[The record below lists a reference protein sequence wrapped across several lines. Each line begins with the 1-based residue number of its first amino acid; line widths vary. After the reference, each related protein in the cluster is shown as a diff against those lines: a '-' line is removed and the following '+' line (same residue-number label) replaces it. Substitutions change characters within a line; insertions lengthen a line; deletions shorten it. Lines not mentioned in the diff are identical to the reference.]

1 MEESVSAFPF
11 KKLIYDKFLTLEVMM
26 FIDHQESYKFMF
38 SVNKPM
44 RIFFQQNIMTIQN
57 GFINDGLIDY
67 EFDHYFNS
75 F

>member
-1 MEESVSAFPF
+1 MEESVRAFPF
-11 KKLIYDKFLTLEVMM
+11 RKLRYNKFLTLEVMM
-26 FIDHQESYKFMF
+26 FIDHPEAYKFMF
-38 SVNKPM
+38 SVNKAM

-67 EFDHYFNS
+67 EFDHYFHS

>member
-11 KKLIYDKFLTLEVMM
+11 IKLRCNKFLTIEVMM
-26 FIDHQESYKFMF
+26 FIDHQEAYKFMF
-38 SVNKPM
+38 SLNKAM
-44 RIFFQQNIMTIQN
+44 RSFFQQNIMTIQS

-67 EFDHYFNS
+67 ELDHYFNS